1 MLNLLRWVIFLLF
14 PLPVYIISLSQ
25 SSMYKVRVGSLN
37 INDGRD
43 RQKRAVISELV
54 QQRRLDI
61 VFLQETHSDKDN
73 EIDLDLWW
81 KGQYVLT
88 HGTNFS
94 AGVAILF
101 SSGLDVNVISTTKIV
116 TGRTLVVREE
126 IQDISFCFINIY
138 APNHRSDRS
147 ISLGK

>member
-1 MLNLLRWVIFLLF
+1 MNVLHWVIFLLF

-37 INDGRD
+37 INVGRD
-43 RQKRAVISELV
+43 RQKRAVISEMV
-54 QQRRLDI
+54 QQKRLDI

-73 EIDLDLWW
+73 EIDWGLWW
-81 KGQYVLT
+81 KGQYVLS

-101 SSGLDVNVISTTKIV
+101 SPGLDVNVISTTEIV
-116 TGRTLVVREE
+116 TGRALVVRVE
-126 IQDISFCFINIY
+126 IQDISFCFSNIY
-138 APNHRSDRS
+138 APNQGSDRL
-147 ISLGK
+147 ISLRK